1 MLTLMCAFS
10 NHDTL
15 ASKVFFANTS
25 QFLALPSFRGTGLNV
40 TGFRTD
46 QTFNNRLIAVQDV
59 HSFSPTVTNEIRV
72 GYALNTNTTI
82 PQEPVSDVEVGI
94 SRLNSSELPG
104 LSLIRIAPAV
114 GGAIIGTPTNILPA
128 KPFVATLADSL
139 TMLRR
144 RHTLSTGLEIRYN
157 GVNFA
162 AQNFTRRP
170 D

>member
-1 MLTLMCAFS
+1 
-10 NHDTL
+10 
-15 ASKVFFANTS
+15 
-25 QFLALPSFRGTGLNV
+25 
-40 TGFRTD
+40 
-46 QTFNNRLIAVQDV
+46 
-59 HSFSPTVTNEIRV
+59 
-72 GYALNTNTTI
+72 
-82 PQEPVSDVEVGI
+82 
-94 SRLNSSELPG
+94 
-104 LSLIRIAPAV
+104 V